1 MRSSLFHTRTS
12 NCWKGCNGVAGGGL
26 VKLGFRVLRATLGT
40 TGNATRLQPRASE
53 TGRTLQIR
61 GPNFEL
67 SQVIPIRIANF
78 FSCQWLNYNLR
89 MDP

>member
-40 TGNATRLQPRASE
+40 TGKRDKAAAEGQ
-53 TGRTLQIR
+53 
-61 GPNFEL
+61 
-67 SQVIPIRIANF
+67 
-78 FSCQWLNYNLR
+78 
-89 MDP
+89 